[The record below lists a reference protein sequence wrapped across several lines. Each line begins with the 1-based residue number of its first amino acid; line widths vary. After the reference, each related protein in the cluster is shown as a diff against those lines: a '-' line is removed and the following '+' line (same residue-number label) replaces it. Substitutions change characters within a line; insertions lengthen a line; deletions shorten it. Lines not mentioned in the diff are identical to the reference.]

1 MNDDGIH
8 SIINNTIKVWL
19 IDNNIS
25 LK

>member
-1 MNDDGIH
+1 MNNDGIH